1 MIGHIKER
9 AHRLRL
15 GCLCIS
21 YRLYLHDLLKTSLW
35 YAHTSEHWARLD
47 EISQVFYPT
56 PLFFIADSPDEIL
69 DQIAEYKNLIKEL
82 YVIISQ

>member
-1 MIGHIKER
+1 MIGRIKER

-35 YAHTSEHWARLD
+35 YAHTPEHWACLD
-47 EISQVFYPT
+47 EISHVFYSS
-56 PLFFIADSPDEIL
+56 PLFFIADSQDEIL
-69 DQIAEYKNLIKEL
+69 DQIAEYKRLIKEL
-82 YVIISQ
+82 YGIISV